1 MLKIIQDYTHIL
13 VVLAL
18 FAVIN
23 LKNIIIY
30 FDRHSI
36 DKPLSIVYKLSLEL
50 FIWGKLSLSS
60 FEVFI
65 QE

>member
-1 MLKIIQDYTHIL
+1 MLKITQDYTHIL
-13 VVLAL
+13 LVLAL

-50 FIWGKLSLSS
+50 FIWGKLSLS
-60 FEVFI
+60 EVFI